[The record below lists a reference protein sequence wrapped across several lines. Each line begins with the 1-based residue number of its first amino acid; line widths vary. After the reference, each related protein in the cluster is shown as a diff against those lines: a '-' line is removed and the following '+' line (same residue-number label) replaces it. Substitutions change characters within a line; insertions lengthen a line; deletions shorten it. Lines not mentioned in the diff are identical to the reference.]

1 MIVMNEVININ
12 KLNTLAP
19 GLYYVLNFMSLKI
32 YNKKLKD
39 VVNEENGKQK
49 LKTLLMQLLDS
60 EEAVELIIQ
69 KIDGV

>member
-1 MIVMNEVININ
+1 MIAMNEVININ

-39 VVNEENGKQK
+39 LVNEENSKQK
-49 LKTLLMQLLDS
+49 LKKLLIQLLDS
-60 EEAVELIIQ
+60 EEVAEFIIK